1 MLGMLV
7 KFMYDVHVNINDS
20 KHDPKINISN
30 IDFRYPGEMQD
41 KFARIY
47 ELVKSLENSKYLIVL
62 KPKIVGGNIY
72 KESGRVELTK

>member
-1 MLGMLV
+1 MLDMLV
-7 KFMYDVHVNINDS
+7 KFMYVMHVNINDS

-47 ELVKSLENSKYLIVL
+47 ELVKWLENSKYLIVL
-62 KPKIVGGNIY
+62 KPEIVEEKYIQ
-72 KESGRVELTK
+72 RI

>member
-1 MLGMLV
+1 MLV

-47 ELVKSLENSKYLIVL
+47 ELVKSLKNSKYLIVL

>member
-1 MLGMLV
+1 MLV
-7 KFMYDVHVNINDS
+7 KSMYAMHVNINDS

-30 IDFRYPGEMQD
+30 IDFRYPGEVQD

-62 KPKIVGGNIY
+62 KSKIVGKNIY
-72 KESGRVELTK
+72 KESGRVALTS

>member
-1 MLGMLV
+1 MLV
-7 KFMYDVHVNINDS
+7 KSMYAMHVNINDS
-20 KHDPKINISN
+20 KHDPKINITN

-62 KPKIVGGNIY
+62 KPEIVEEKYIQ
-72 KESGRVELTK
+72 RI

>member
-47 ELVKSLENSKYLIVL
+47 ELVKSLKNSKYLIVL